1 MENHPIPQDVTGF
14 QFKLIGDMTIKQFAY
29 LITGVI
35 MAWIFFSLPITY
47 FIKIPFAFFFGLFGV
62 SLAFL
67 PIEGRPMD
75 VMIGNFL
82 KALSSPTQYVYRKTG
97 VPVWSQAPIYRK
109 TVQGQNSQAVKP
121 QARVFLQTS
130 MQAMSVP
137 KNDLDKKELSFFQS
151 LFGPQNGSF
160 PQAPQDTKNGSP
172 VIITMHDDAKKEEP
186 KKEPVATNTQTE
198 PIAEN
203 ALQEKAAILE
213 QQLQIAKDEEA
224 NLQKQAVPTQAIHEK
239 TLELEKQLA
248 EVLAQKEQLTGQLIN
263 LQQKL
268 DQQKKQFFTPGV
280 VTSPKIE
287 TKNVKSIPGP
297 MGKSVGL
304 PLTPDVPNLITGIL
318 KNPRNMPL
326 PNILVEVKDSEGN
339 PVRAF
344 KTSSLGQF
352 ASATPLLNGTYTMEF
367 EDPKGEN
374 KFDFIEIKA
383 NGEIILPIEV
393 ISIDTR
399 EELRK
404 SLFGEA

>member
-35 MAWIFFSLPITY
+35 MAWIFFSLPVTY
-47 FIKIPFAFFFGLFGV
+47 FIKVPFAVFFGLFGV

-82 KALSSPTQYVYRKTG
+82 KALSSPTQYVYKKTG
-97 VPVWSQAPIYRK
+97 VPVWSQVPIYRK
-109 TVQGQNSQAVKP
+109 IVQRQSSQTAKP

-130 MQAMSVP
+130 MQTMPIP

-160 PQAPQDTKNGSP
+160 PQATQNAQAGSP

-186 KKEPVATNTQTE
+186 KKEPVVTAAQTE

-203 ALQEKAAILE
+203 VLQEKAAVLK

-224 NLQKQAVPTQAIHEK
+224 NLQKQAVPTEAIHEK

-280 VTSPKIE
+280 VMPKME
-287 TKNVKSIPGP
+287 TKNVRSIPGP

-383 NGEIILPIEV
+383 VGEIILPIEV

-404 SLFGEA
+404 SLFGEV

>member
-35 MAWIFFSLPITY
+35 MAWIFFSLPVTD
-47 FIKIPFAFFFGLFGV
+47 FIRVPLALFFGLFGA

-75 VMIGNFL
+75 VMIGNFI
-82 KALSSPTQYVYRKTG
+82 KAISSPTQYVYRKTG
-97 VPVWSQAPIYRK
+97 FPVWSQVPSYRK
-109 TVQGQNSQAVKP
+109 TLQGPSSQTVKP
-121 QARVFLQTS
+121 QPRVFLQT
-130 MQAMSVP
+130 AINIP

-151 LFGPQNGSF
+151 LFGPPNVSSSQVPQNTQGE
-160 PQAPQDTKNGSP
+160 TP

-186 KKEPVATNTQTE
+186 KKASIAANTQAEPSTE
-198 PIAEN
+198 N
-203 ALQEKAAILE
+203 VLQEKAALLE
-213 QQLQIAKDEEA
+213 QQLQIAKEQEA
-224 NLQKQAVPTQAIHEK
+224 NLQKQAVPTNAIHEK
-239 TLELEKQLA
+239 TLELEKQLEA
-248 EVLAQKEQLTGQLIN
+248 VLAQKEQLTGQLIN

-287 TKNVKSIPGP
+287 TKNVKSIPRP

-304 PLTPDVPNLITGIL
+304 PLTPDVPNLITGIV

-326 PNILVEVKDSEGN
+326 PNILVEVKDNEGN

-344 KTSSLGQF
+344 KTNSLGQF

-383 NGEIILPIEV
+383 VGEIILPIEV
-393 ISIDTR
+393 VSIDTR

>member
-1 MENHPIPQDVTGF
+1 MDNHPIPQDVTGF

-47 FIKIPFAFFFGLFGV
+47 FIKIPFAFLFGLLGV

-75 VMIGNFL
+75 VMIGNFI

-97 VPVWSQAPIYRK
+97 VPVWSQIMPIYRNALRL
-109 TVQGQNSQAVKP
+109 QGQSSQVVRP
-121 QARVFLQTS
+121 QPRVFLQTS
-130 MQAMSVP
+130 INIP

-151 LFGPQNGSF
+151 LFGAQNGSITQT
-160 PQAPQDTKNGSP
+160 PPDTQTGSP
-172 VIITMHDDAKKEEP
+172 VIITMHDDSKKEEL
-186 KKEPVATNTQTE
+186 KKEPVVTETE
-198 PIAEN
+198 PITEDV
-203 ALQEKAAILE
+203 LQKKEAFLE
-213 QQLQIAKDEEA
+213 QQLQVAKEQEA
-224 NLQKQAVPTQAIHEK
+224 NLQKQAVPTVAIHEK

-248 EVLAQKEQLTGQLIN
+248 EVLTQKEHLTGQLIN

-268 DQQKKQFFTPGV
+268 DQQKKQFFTPGI

-287 TKNVKSIPGP
+287 TKNVKSIPRP

-304 PLTPDVPNLITGIL
+304 PITPDVPNLIAGIL

-344 KTSSLGQF
+344 KTNSLGQF

-383 NGEIILPIEV
+383 TGEIILPIEV

-404 SLFGEA
+404 SLFGEV

>member
-35 MAWIFFSLPITY
+35 MAWIFFSLSITY

-82 KALSSPTQYVYRKTG
+82 KALSSPTQYVYKKTG
-97 VPVWSQAPIYRK
+97 VPVWSQIPIYRK
-109 TVQGQNSQAVKP
+109 TLQGPSLQTVKP

-130 MQAMSVP
+130 MNIP

-151 LFGPQNGSF
+151 LFGQQNGSF
-160 PQAPQDTKNGSP
+160 PQAPQNTQAGSP
-172 VIITMHDDAKKEEP
+172 VIITMHDDSKKEEP
-186 KKEPVATNTQTE
+186 KKEPVVANTQTE

-203 ALQEKAAILE
+203 VLQEKAALLE
-213 QQLQIAKDEEA
+213 RELQAAKEQEA

-248 EVLAQKEQLTGQLIN
+248 EVLTQKEQLTGQLIN

-304 PLTPDVPNLITGIL
+304 PITPDVPNLITGIL

-344 KTSSLGQF
+344 KTNSLGQF

-404 SLFGEA
+404 SLFGEV

>member
-29 LITGVI
+29 LMAGVI
-35 MAWIFFSLPITY
+35 LGWIIFSLPVTY
-47 FIKIPFAFFFGLFGV
+47 FIRIPFSLFFGLLGV

-97 VPVWSQAPIYRK
+97 VAVWSQVPIYRK
-109 TVQGQNSQAVKP
+109 PLQEQSSQTVKP
-121 QARVFLQTS
+121 QSRVFLQTS
-130 MQAMSVP
+130 INIP

-151 LFGPQNGSF
+151 LFGPQNSSIAQT
-160 PQAPQDTKNGSP
+160 PPDSQAGSP
-172 VIITMHDDAKKEEP
+172 VIITMHDDSKKEEP
-186 KKEPVATNTQTE
+186 KKEPIITATQTE
-198 PIAEN
+198 PIAEDV
-203 ALQEKAAILE
+203 LQKKEAFLE
-213 QQLQIAKDEEA
+213 QQLQATKEQEA
-224 NLQKQAVPTQAIHEK
+224 NLQKQAVPTVAIHEK

-248 EVLAQKEQLTGQLIN
+248 EVLTQKEQLTGQLIG

-268 DQQKKQFFTPGV
+268 DQQKKQFFTPGI

-287 TKNVKSIPGP
+287 TKNVRSIPRP

-304 PLTPDVPNLITGIL
+304 PLTPDVPNLITGIV

-326 PNILVEVKDSEGN
+326 PNILVEVKDNEGN

-344 KTSSLGQF
+344 KTNSLGQF

-367 EDPKGEN
+367 EDPKEEN

-383 NGEIILPIEV
+383 NGEIILPIEI

-404 SLFGEA
+404 SLFGEV

>member
-29 LITGVI
+29 LITGAI

-47 FIKIPFAFFFGLFGV
+47 FIKIPFAFFFGLFGI

-75 VMIGNFL
+75 IMIGNFL
-82 KALSSPTQYVYRKTG
+82 KALSSPTQYVYKKTG
-97 VPVWSQAPIYRK
+97 VSVWSQVPIYRK
-109 TVQGQNSQAVKP
+109 VVQGQNSQTAKP
-121 QARVFLQTS
+121 QPRVFLQTS
-130 MQAMSVP
+130 MQAMPVP

-160 PQAPQDTKNGSP
+160 PPPQNSQAGSP
-172 VIITMHDDAKKEEP
+172 VIITMHDYSKKEEP
-186 KKEPVATNTQTE
+186 KKEPVVTNTQTE

-203 ALQEKAAILE
+203 ALQEKAAALK
-213 QQLQIAKDEEA
+213 QQLQIAREQEA
-224 NLQKQAVPTQAIHEK
+224 NLQKQAVPTVAIHEK
-239 TLELEKQLA
+239 TLELEKQLQ
-248 EVLAQKEQLTGQLIN
+248 EVLTQKEQLTGQLIN

-280 VTSPKIE
+280 VVSPKIE
-287 TKNVKSIPGP
+287 TKNVKSIPRP

-304 PLTPDVPNLITGIL
+304 PITPDVPNLITGIL

-383 NGEIILPIEV
+383 TGEIILPIEV

-404 SLFGEA
+404 SLFGEV

>member
-35 MAWIFFSLPITY
+35 MAWVFFSLPVTD
-47 FIKIPFAFFFGLFGV
+47 FIKVPLALFFGLFGA

-75 VMIGNFL
+75 TMIGNFL
-82 KALSSPTQYVYRKTG
+82 KAISSPTQYVYRKTG
-97 VPVWSQAPIYRK
+97 VPVWSQVPIYRK
-109 TVQGQNSQAVKP
+109 TLQGPSSQTVKP
-121 QARVFLQTS
+121 QPRVFLQT
-130 MQAMSVP
+130 AINIP

-151 LFGPQNGSF
+151 LFGPPNVSSSQVPQNTQGG
-160 PQAPQDTKNGSP
+160 TP

-186 KKEPVATNTQTE
+186 KKASIAANTQAEPSTE
-198 PIAEN
+198 N
-203 ALQEKAAILE
+203 VLQEKAALLE
-213 QQLQIAKDEEA
+213 QQLQIAKEQEA
-224 NLQKQAVPTQAIHEK
+224 NLQKQAVPTNAIHEK
-239 TLELEKQLA
+239 TLELEKQLEA
-248 EVLAQKEQLTGQLIN
+248 VLAQKEQLTGQLIN

-287 TKNVKSIPGP
+287 TKNVKSIPRP

-304 PLTPDVPNLITGIL
+304 PLTPDVPNLITGIV

-326 PNILVEVKDSEGN
+326 PNILVEVKDNEGN

-344 KTSSLGQF
+344 KTNSLGQF

-374 KFDFIEIKA
+374 RFDFIEIKA
-383 NGEIILPIEV
+383 VGEIILPIEI

>member
-29 LITGVI
+29 LIIGVI

-47 FIKIPFAFFFGLFGV
+47 FIKVPFAFFFGLFGV

-97 VPVWSQAPIYRK
+97 VPVWSQAPVYRK
-109 TVQGQNSQAVKP
+109 TLQKPSSQVIKP
-121 QARVFLQTS
+121 QPRVFLQTS
-130 MQAMSVP
+130 INIP
-137 KNDLDKKELSFFQS
+137 KNDLDKKELNFFQS
-151 LFGPQNGSF
+151 LFGPQNSNF
-160 PQAPQDTKNGSP
+160 AQTPQNAHGGSP
-172 VIITMHDDAKKEEP
+172 VIITMHDDEKKEEL
-186 KKEPVATNTQTE
+186 KKEPLE
-198 PIAEN
+198 EN
-203 ALQEKAAILE
+203 VLQEKAAVLA
-213 QQLQIAKDEEA
+213 QQIQIAKEQEET
-224 NLQKQAVPTQAIHEK
+224 LQKQAVPTIAIHEK
-239 TLELEKQLA
+239 TLELEKQLEA
-248 EVLAQKEQLTGQLIN
+248 VLAQKEQLTGQLIS

-268 DQQKKQFFTPGV
+268 DQQKKQFFTPGI
-280 VTSPKIE
+280 VTPPKIE
-287 TKNVKSIPGP
+287 TKNVRSIPKP

-304 PLTPDVPNLITGIL
+304 PLTPDVPNLITGIV
-318 KNPRNMPL
+318 KNPRNIPL

-344 KTSSLGQF
+344 KTNSLGQF
-352 ASATPLLNGTYTMEF
+352 ASATPLLNGTYEMEF

-374 KFDFIEIKA
+374 KFDFVEIKA
-383 NGEIILPIEV
+383 NGEIILPIEI